1 MPNKTR
7 NAAEVWDGVA
17 CASRSRPGGDT
28 GPFGLRSVPWVAR
41 VAQVRGMSRSLR
53 KLLRDASHALGEA
66 LELTSR
72 FPDAKE
78 RLQVALEDPGL
89 ADLKAMH
96 QRLSA
101 AAAELDS
108 PRDPSAGSADL

>member
-1 MPNKTR
+1 
-7 NAAEVWDGVA
+7 
-17 CASRSRPGGDT
+17 
-28 GPFGLRSVPWVAR
+28 
-41 VAQVRGMSRSLR
+41 MSRSLR

-78 RLQVALEDPGL
+78 RLQAALADPGL
-89 ADLKAMH
+89 ADLKTMH

-101 AAAELDS
+101 AAAELES
-108 PRDPSAGSADL
+108 PRDPSAGSADP